1 MLVKQ
6 TVWLFVKAF
15 VIGGTISLYLAY
27 MANQSTDQLIISQ
40 RLAAIVFW

>member
-6 TVWLFVKAF
+6 TVWLFVKAL

-27 MANQSTDQLIISQ
+27 MANQPADHLIISQ